1 MGNCMQ
7 KVDLKKNNINNKF
20 KKELIIVDGIQINNN
35 SEVSQCEEL
44 IKEPS
49 VPSEDI
55 EDNYIWLSLSITNK
69 DFEKKQK
76 EEKYKITVENDSP
89 NLGPCSSHMWMRKK
103 RIDKQNWV

>member
-7 KVDLKKNNINNKF
+7 KVDLKKDHVNNKF

-35 SEVSQCEEL
+35 SEVSQSEKL
-44 IKEPS
+44 RKEPF

-55 EDNYIWLSLSITNK
+55 EDNYIWLCLSLNNK

-76 EEKYKITVENDSP
+76 VEKYKITVENNSSK
-89 NLGPCSSHMWMRKK
+89 LGPCSSHMWMRKK
-103 RIDKQNWV
+103 RIDK

>member
-1 MGNCMQ
+1 M
-7 KVDLKKNNINNKF
+7 
-20 KKELIIVDGIQINNN
+20 
-35 SEVSQCEEL
+35 S
-44 IKEPS
+44 KEPS

-89 NLGPCSSHMWMRKK
+89 NLGLCNSK
-103 RIDKQNWV
+103 RL